1 MNLKNLLS
9 MSRSQKR
16 QVFLLQVSVMI
27 RNQFQMPDRTHLS
40 AHMLFSRQWN
50 TSAMKALNSMDP
62 ILSDAFFDGL
72 DHQHAL
78 E

>member
-1 MNLKNLLS
+1 
-9 MSRSQKR
+9 
-16 QVFLLQVSVMI
+16 MI
-27 RNQFQMPDRTHLS
+27 RNQYQMPDRTHLP

-62 ILSDAFFDGL
+62 ILSDVLWTDGL
-72 DHQHAL
+72 YDQHAL